1 MWNINIG
8 SPKLIFGR
16 TNQVWG
22 LQYKL
27 VMQGMQFFLPVML
40 SLTIL
45 ASHPTQPVKFSLL
58 RYVEDWRWTSIKWIY
73 MQFNSIHLHT
83 QGALSTLHILLHQIL
98 ITHHDHYSN
107 INAIQNNK
115 EIFIEQRN
123 YNKKKDKTKKF

>member
-1 MWNINIG
+1 
-8 SPKLIFGR
+8 
-16 TNQVWG
+16 
-22 LQYKL
+22 
-27 VMQGMQFFLPVML
+27 MQFFLPVML

-58 RYVEDWRWTSIKWIY
+58 HIRWGLEMNINQVVHAVQLYTSP
-73 MQFNSIHLHT
+73 

-115 EIFIEQRN
+115 EIFKEQRN
-123 YNKKKDKTKKF
+123 NNEKKGTTKKF